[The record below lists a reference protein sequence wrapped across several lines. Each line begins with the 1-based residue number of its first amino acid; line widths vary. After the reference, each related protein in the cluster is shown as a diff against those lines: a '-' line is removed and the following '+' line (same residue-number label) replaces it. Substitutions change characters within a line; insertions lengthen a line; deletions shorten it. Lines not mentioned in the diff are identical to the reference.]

1 MLKEMTIRY
10 KIVDGVVK
18 LGGQSGDGNG
28 TTETQDCCFGS
39 LIPTAEM
46 VLQATELILE
56 GFTQALMQLDL
67 LRR

>member
-39 LIPTAEM
+39 
-46 VLQATELILE
+46 
-56 GFTQALMQLDL
+56 
-67 LRR
+67 